1 MDLTQQ
7 KLTKKEWEFLE
18 VPVNKNE
25 QKILELIYNGFNNVN
40 FTRNETNSLML
51 YLKIGTNDDHFHYYL
66 YEMYFQEKIKKII
79 KKFSLDWKIKKT
91 KKMTKKLTT
100 ANLIRIKNSSK
111 KIESIKNEI
120 IEFILLDIINKF
132 LKKNLC
138 PMYYYSICDIM
149 KNNISYINKY
159 IKNFVYF
166 IIENFKNNIN
176 KTKLVKTAYNYIEKN
191 KIIFKYKDTELY
203 QHQKDLFTVLKRQ
216 FAKLIYYQAPTG
228 TGKTISPIGIASSKK
243 VIFTCAAKHIGLQL
257 AKSCISM
264 EIPIAIAFGCEDP
277 SDIRL
282 HYFAAKDYIK
292 NRRTGGIFRVDNSV
306 GDKVQVIITD
316 IQSYLPAMN
325 YMCAFNN
332 EEDIVWYWDEPT
344 ITLDYEE
351 HEFHEILEMN
361 WKQNRIPNIV
371 LSSATLPD
379 KDEVSSMSRYFCEKF
394 TSGNIYQIKSY
405 ECKKSIPIYDKNGNI
420 IMPHLYCTNSKELR
434 KCVNHIKNNLTILR
448 HLDVKKMVDLI
459 YYVNK
464 ENLIPEQ
471 FNIDNNFENI
481 SDITIMSL
489 KLYYLDILSLLRNN
503 YEQVYQ
509 YFKEKY
515 NNKNKS
521 FIKLT
526 TNDSHTLTDGPTI
539 FISDNVKKLGLFYL
553 KVSNIPENELDNILK
568 TIKENEVYTRQL
580 DKVEKEEQQRLDKLG
595 SEQLDKDHS
604 KNQNSDKYKQQELYR
619 KTVKTLKSKIKT
631 IELSPKYVPNSKQ
644 HIKLWANDKNTEA
657 SFTSDIDDEIVTEIM
672 YLDDIDKAY
681 KILLL
686 MGIGVFMK
694 DMNKEYLDI
703 MKSLATQQKLYVIIA
718 SSDYIYGT
726 NYQFCHG
733 YLSKDLENMT
743 QEKMIQAFGRIG
755 RKKSQSNYTIRLRDN
770 SLINKLFMEEENKPE
785 VINMNRLFGF

>member
-1 MDLTQQ
+1 
-7 KLTKKEWEFLE
+7 
-18 VPVNKNE
+18 
-25 QKILELIYNGFNNVN
+25 
-40 FTRNETNSLML
+40 
-51 YLKIGTNDDHFHYYL
+51 
-66 YEMYFQEKIKKII
+66 
-79 KKFSLDWKIKKT
+79 
-91 KKMTKKLTT
+91 MT
-100 ANLIRIKNSSK
+100 
-111 KIESIKNEI
+111 
-120 IEFILLDIINKF
+120 F
-132 LKKNLC
+132 
-138 PMYYYSICDIM
+138 YSICDIM
-149 KNNISYINKY
+149 KNNIEYINYY
-159 IKNFVYF
+159 IKDFYEF
-166 IIENFKNNIN
+166 IVNKFKSKIN
-176 KTKLVKTAYNYIEKN
+176 KTKLVKMAYNYIEKN
-191 KIIFKYKDTELY
+191 KIIFKYKDIELY
-203 QHQKDLFTVLKRQ
+203 QHQKELFTVIKQ
-216 FAKLIYYQAPTG
+216 NNSKLIYYQAPTG

-282 HYFAAKDYIK
+282 HYFAAKDYVK

-316 IQSYLPAMN
+316 IQSFIPAMN

-332 EEDIVWYWDEPT
+332 EKDIVWYWDEPT
-344 ITLDYEE
+344 ITLDYEQ
-351 HEFHEILEMN
+351 HEFHEILERN
-361 WKQNRIPNIV
+361 WKENRINNVV

-394 TSGNIYQIKSY
+394 DNSNIYQIKSY

-420 IMPHLYCTNSKELR
+420 IMPHLYYNSYKQVK

-448 HLDVKKMVDLI
+448 HLDVKKLVDFI

-464 ENLIPEQ
+464 KKLIPEQ
-471 FNIDNNFENI
+471 FNIENNFENI
-481 SDITIMSL
+481 SDITILSL
-489 KLYYLDILSLLRNN
+489 KMYYLNILSLSKQN
-503 YEQVYQ
+503 YEKIHLH
-509 YFKEKY
+509 FKEKY
-515 NNKNKS
+515 SNKNKS

-526 TNDSHTLTDGPTI
+526 TNDSYTLTDGPTI
-539 FISDNVKKLGLFYL
+539 FISDNVKNLGLFYL
-553 KVSNIPENELDNILK
+553 KVSNIPESELDTILE
-568 TIKENEVYTRQL
+568 TIKQNERYVSEL
-580 DKVEKEEQQRLDKLG
+580 DRVEKEEQQRLDKLG

-604 KNQNSDKYKQQELYR
+604 KNLNSDKYKQQELYR

-631 IELSPKYVPNSKQ
+631 IELSPKYVPNSKA
-644 HIKLWANDKNTEA
+644 HIKLWAQDKDTDNA
-657 SFTSDIDDEIVTEIM
+657 FTSDIDDETVTQIM
-672 YLDDIDKAY
+672 YLNDVDKAY

-703 MKSLATQQKLYVIIA
+703 MKALATKQKLFVIIA

-770 SLINKLFMEEENKPE
+770 SLIDKLFTEEENKPE
-785 VINMNRLFGF
+785 VMNMNRLFGF